1 MVGEK
6 LFLIVQILSAKY
18 SENVQLM
25 YNDNVVRCTSVV
37 ESGEAREAV
46 TLSVKNTHKKLD
58 LRDGHVCVLG
68 QRQTEAEYF

>member
-6 LFLIVQILSAKY
+6 LFLIVQIVSAKY

-46 TLSVKNTHKKLD
+46 TLSVKKHTKK
-58 LRDGHVCVLG
+58 
-68 QRQTEAEYF
+68 